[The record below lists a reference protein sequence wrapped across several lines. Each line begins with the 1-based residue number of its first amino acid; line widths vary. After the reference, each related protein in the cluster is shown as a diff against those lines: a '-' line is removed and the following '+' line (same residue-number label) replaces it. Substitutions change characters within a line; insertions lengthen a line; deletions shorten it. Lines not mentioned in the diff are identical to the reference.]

1 MRFSAHNFG
10 ILLSHQRVCLILLF
24 ICWIPLLN
32 IVSII
37 MGLKAIVNIID
48 YKTSQ
53 FLHHDEAR
61 VINLLALTVSIA
73 FSVLIVFIFMLF

>member
-1 MRFSAHNFG
+1 
-10 ILLSHQRVCLILLF
+10 
-24 ICWIPLLN
+24 
-32 IVSII
+32 